1 MDIKTINLHLFEE
14 IQKTDTATLSVE
26 MKTFYDTALIRL
38 AKPKLLHD
46 QFGKKQKIPKNR
58 GKKIEWRTFTSLPKA
73 TTPITEGVT
82 PDGSKIDA
90 SAIEATV
97 SQYGDFIKYSDLL
110 SMTTI
115 DPIVSEYA
123 YALSA
128 QAGLTK
134 DTLTRNEL
142 LTGTNVIYADKV
154 GADGTVTPVKSRAE
168 LDGTAKLSVKTLY
181 KAAAVLKAQNTPT
194 INGSYVAIIHPY
206 AKNDLMA
213 EAKENWI
220 DIAKYGEHIKDII
233 DGEVGKIGNIR
244 IVESSEAKV
253 YAKGQDSCPNSI
265 FCTLV
270 LGDGAYGTVDIEGG
284 GLEMIVKQLGAGDDP
299 LNQRAT
305 IGWKMTHVAKILVQQ
320 YMVRIESCSTQFA
333 DVPAN

>member
-1 MDIKTINLHLFEE
+1 MNIDVLNLHLFEDT
-14 IQKTDTATLSVE
+14 QTTDSSHLSAE

-38 AKPKLLHD
+38 AKPKLVHD
-46 QFGKKQKIPKNR
+46 QFGKKQGIPKNR

-73 TTPITEGVT
+73 LTPIVEGVT

-90 SAIEATV
+90 SAVTATV
-97 SQYGDFIKYSDLL
+97 AQYGDYIPYSDLL

-123 YALSA
+123 YALAA

-142 LTGTNVIYADKV
+142 LTGTNVLYADKV
-154 GADGTVTPVKSRAE
+154 GPDGTVTPVKSRAE
-168 LDGTAKLSVKTLY
+168 LDGTAMLSVKTLL
-181 KAAAVLKAQNTPT
+181 KAAAILKAQNAPT

-206 AKNDLMA
+206 AKNDLIA
-213 EAKENWI
+213 QAGTNWI
-220 DIAKYGEHIKDII
+220 DVAKYGDHVKQIM
-233 DGEVGKIGNIR
+233 DGEVGKIGSIR
-244 IVESSEAKV
+244 LVETSEAKI
-253 YAKGQDSCPNSI
+253 YAKNQDSCPNSI

-270 LGDGAYGTVDIEGG
+270 LGAGAYGTVDIEGG

-305 IGWKMTHVAKILVQQ
+305 IGWKTTHVAKILVQQ
-320 YMVRIESCSTQFA
+320 YLLRIESCSSEFA
-333 DVPAN
+333 DVPEN